1 MKLFIWDFHGV
12 LEKGNELAV
21 IDISN
26 KALEEF
32 GYSATFTWDDCD
44 KLYGLK
50 WWEYFQYLLPDEPR
64 EKHIALQERC
74 FEISDSTPEI
84 VAKYIKPNDNA
95 HQVLQAIK
103 DKGHTQV
110 LISNTQA
117 TALKMFLKVT
127 GVDKFFD
134 TSTALAVDAHRLDVL
149 KTKKDIL
156 KDYIKDKSFE
166 DFVII
171 GDSSSDIALSEIVG
185 GKTYLYAHTSRE
197 FKDCDAYYKIRDL
210 LEILKEL
217 E

>member
-21 IDISN
+21 IDITN
-26 KALEEF
+26 KALKEF
-32 GYSATFTWDDCD
+32 GYSVNFTQDDCN

-50 WWEYFQYLLPDEPR
+50 WWEYFQYLLPNEPR
-64 EKHIALQERC
+64 EKHITLQERC
-74 FEISDSTPEI
+74 FEISDSTPELI
-84 VAKYIKPNDNA
+84 AKYIKPNDNA

-103 DKGHTQV
+103 DKGHAQV

-117 TALKMFLKVT
+117 HALKMFLRVT
-127 GVDKFFD
+127 DLDKFFD
-134 TSTALAVDAHRLDVL
+134 DSNALTVDAHRLDAH

-156 KDYIKDKSFE
+156 KDYVKNKIFE

-171 GDSSSDIALSEIVG
+171 GDSPGDIALSEIVG
-185 GKTYLYAHTSRE
+185 GKTYLYAYHNRE
-197 FKDCDAYYKIRDL
+197 FKDCTAHYRIRNL
-210 LEILKEL
+210 LEVLREL

>member
-26 KALEEF
+26 KALEEL
-32 GYSATFTWDDCD
+32 GYAVIFTRNDCD

-50 WWEYFQYLLPDEPR
+50 WWEYFQYLLPNEPR
-64 EKHIALQERC
+64 EKHLALQERC
-74 FEISDSTPEI
+74 FEISDNTPEL

-95 HQVLQAIK
+95 HKVLRAIK
-103 DKGHTQV
+103 AKGHAQV
-110 LISNTQA
+110 IISNTQA
-117 TALKMFLKVT
+117 SALKMFLQVT

-134 TSTALAVDAHRLDVL
+134 ESTALAVDAHRPDVY

-156 KDYIKDKSFE
+156 KKYISDKNF
-166 DFVII
+166 DAYVII
-171 GDSSSDIALSEIVG
+171 GDSSSDIALSELVG
-185 GKTYLYAHTSRE
+185 GTTYLYAHANRE
-197 FKDCDAYYKIRDL
+197 FKNCSAHYKIRDL
-210 LEILKEL
+210 TEILREL